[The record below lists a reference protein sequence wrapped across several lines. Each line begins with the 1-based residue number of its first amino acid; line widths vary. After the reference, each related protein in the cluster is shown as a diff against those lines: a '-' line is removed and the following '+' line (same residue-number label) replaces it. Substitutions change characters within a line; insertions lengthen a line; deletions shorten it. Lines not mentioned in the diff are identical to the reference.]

1 MAISAAYPGLDHADP
16 IGTAAAIARG
26 FHAGYPLLEEEVGLL
41 YDLIAIRLVT
51 SVTISASRRS
61 HMQDNPYLAISG
73 SIGIVAGDP
82 LSASAKGSD
91 AILLPLIAQP
101 RQSRSVPTKP
111 MTRKT
116 L

>member
-51 SVTISASRRS
+51 SVTISARAAATCRTTR
-61 HMQDNPYLAISG
+61 ISP
-73 SIGIVAGDP
+73 SAGQ
-82 LSASAKGSD
+82 SAS
-91 AILLPLIAQP
+91 
-101 RQSRSVPTKP
+101 
-111 MTRKT
+111 
-116 L
+116 